1 MDGDRA
7 QGASCTGVGGQ
18 GKGQDMANGHGALVV
33 VGEST
38 LEQTADTA
46 C

>member
-7 QGASCTGVGGQ
+7 QGASRTGSAGKE
-18 GKGQDMANGHGALVV
+18 KGQDMANGQGALVI

>member
-1 MDGDRA
+1 MDGDRT
-7 QGASCTGVGGQ
+7 QGASCTGLA
-18 GKGQDMANGHGALVV
+18 GKERDRNMANGQGALVI

>member
-1 MDGDRA
+1 MDRD
-7 QGASCTGVGGQ
+7 GARRQLYRVGGQ
-18 GKGQDMANGHGALVV
+18 GEGQDMTNGQGALVI

-38 LEQTADTA
+38 LEQTAGTA

>member
-1 MDGDRA
+1 MDGDGA
-7 QGASCTGVGGQ
+7 QGASCTGLA
-18 GKGQDMANGHGALVV
+18 GKERTGNGERAGALVI